1 MMQIQGKL
9 SHLKKKKKKSFPGS
23 PVIKNPRFHS
33 RGHEFT
39 NSIPA
44 QGTKI
49 PECMPGGVTK
59 KKKNSHSRIHLDSS
73 LSVFSFPSPMMI

>member
-9 SHLKKKKKKSFPGS
+9 SHLKKKSFPGS

-49 PECMPGGVTK
+49 PECMPGGVAKKK

-73 LSVFSFPSPMMI
+73 FSVFSFPSPRMI